1 MGADHQTISTRIA
14 TSAKR
19 DKLAWFT
26 RNRQISIA
34 RTPGIETTGTATK
47 TKEISTTQQ
56 NIGVSA
62 TRIPASC
69 TLVAR
74 KTLGGFP
81 RNLERK
87 ARDKDHARTP
97 SITTTGTAMERSRQT
112 AARGT
117 DQPRDTGKHSI
128 QKEPRRLS

>member
-1 MGADHQTISTRIA
+1 M
-14 TSAKR
+14 
-19 DKLAWFT
+19 AWFT

-74 KTLGGFP
+74 KTLGGFL

-87 ARDKDHARTP
+87 ARNKDYVRIL
-97 SITTTGTAMERSRQT
+97 SITTIGIVIEYS
-112 AARGT
+112 
-117 DQPRDTGKHSI
+117 
-128 QKEPRRLS
+128 